1 MENNSQWN
9 IKYIPY
15 KEIAKQT
22 ALEYYYENKEKIKEK
37 IKISIIYYHQKKK
50 RSVKKIKKNGLIN
63 SQKRKQNTA

>member
-22 ALEYYYENKEKIKEK
+22 TLEYYYKNKENLKEK
-37 IKISIIYYHQKKK
+37 IKISRIIIIISITRRKKET
-50 RSVKKIKKNGLIN
+50 S
-63 SQKRKQNTA
+63 RK

>member
-22 ALEYYYENKEKIKEK
+22 ALEYYYENKEK